1 MSPAAFIDANVPIYA
16 AGREHP
22 YKSPCAD
29 ILRMVAENPQAFITD
44 AEVLQELV
52 HRYLAQ
58 GRWALG
64 AGPRSPADLCPG
76 DARPDRT
83 GLRGRHPDGDGVGR
97 PASGYKRPGPGPCG
111 SDATPGNRPDHL
123 CGHRLRPPAWNNSVG
138 PPRHQGM
145 GRVLPNSG
153 RLLRRLSSN
162 CLGCQDRAT
171 NSGVVFRQGELC
183 LSMEFRMS
191 SSLRMQATRANFFG
205 LPADN
210 SRW

>member
-58 GRWALG
+58 GRWAP
-64 AGPRSPADLCPG
+64 GPRSPADLCPG

-111 SDATPGNRPDHL
+111 SDATPGNRPSH
-123 CGHRLRPPAWNNSVG
+123 
-138 PPRHQGM
+138 
-145 GRVLPNSG
+145 
-153 RLLRRLSSN
+153 
-162 CLGCQDRAT
+162 
-171 NSGVVFRQGELC
+171 
-183 LSMEFRMS
+183 
-191 SSLRMQATRANFFG
+191 
-205 LPADN
+205 PADTDFDRLPGITRLDPHGIREWGE
-210 SRW
+210 SFQLQGDS